1 MGRRKSVKKI
11 ERQKESYLAIKK
23 QLQENKGVEVYLS
36 AEEFNNLAY
45 PLRTAVKRVGLKL
58 TSGKILRK
66 NNRGGCDVLF
76 FPQKVELYP
85 LDNGEFKSNWENTV
99 IVQVSYDKKL
109 KRYTVKCFDKFKE
122 IGSKK
127 IYNRC
132 SKYARKTNG
141 KMLRKEEFDYLILEY
156 MYALMELGLAEI
168 PSYIE
173 LALPRFRNGKFSNFS
188 PMYKKFFEED
198 FDNEW
203 EIKKNNKSRKAFLA
217 KDIESVLFSAT
228 LFSLCKPLFKMCE
241 IKDAHIEFA
250 VQFLI
255 KPDVDNALEMEGEEK
270 QERQERQLCPYWA
283 LNDYI
288 ELWCDFKT
296 FDAPKDDLKVGKRKF
311 RRNWTDEKPAVAYKH
326 LGFPLVYS
334 NYRKLEWGDME
345 PEAYPKA
352 TPSLTKTQLQKINQ
366 ASCLPILLPFRKPEK
381 PYKEIDCLTIPFSI
395 GQNENVDRLIEKATY
410 KAERYE
416 RHEHIKSIYYKFMAL
431 LHGQELKIIK
441 KELQKAY
448 DKALVDIGAPPK
460 GPSMEQQHE
469 ACLLGALYYAAA
481 VFEKAGIEDHYTQFS
496 GHIRQVKTF
505 FGHQA
510 SASEFA
516 AFVRETLQGNP
527 EYQSVLFGEDA
538 DGIYLRYKMYWEA
551 FERYCEKNGVV
562 LHQNALQFR
571 RQELIPSGYI
581 QPQYREK
588 SPHKY
593 TRYDY
598 RKKIEGK
605 EETVLN
611 VSRRILSIKSSKP

>member
-1 MGRRKSVKKI
+1 MGRKKSVEKI

-36 AEEFNNLAY
+36 AQEFNNLAY

-66 NNRGGCDVLF
+66 NNRGGCSILL
-76 FPQKVELYP
+76 FPQYVELYP
-85 LDNGEFKSNWENTV
+85 LDNGTFRSCWVNVV
-99 IVQVSYDKKL
+99 IVRAIYHRKL
-109 KRYTVKCFDKFKE
+109 AEYR
-122 IGSKK
+122 IK
-127 IYNRC
+127 I
-132 SKYARKTNG
+132 
-141 KMLRKEEFDYLILEY
+141 LEDQLERKENGELYSLCAGYSDEILGEEEFTHLITE
-156 MYALMELGLAEI
+156 YALALNELTIAEI
-168 PSYIE
+168 PSMIE
-173 LALPRFRNGKFSNFS
+173 FALPRFRNGKFLNFS
-188 PMYKKFFEED
+188 SMYKKSFEEN
-198 FDNEW
+198 FDYEW
-203 EIKKNNKSRKAFLA
+203 EIKKNSKRRKAFLA
-217 KDIESVLFSAT
+217 KDIESLLFSAT
-228 LFSLCKPLFKMCE
+228 LFSLCKPLFKMCK

-255 KPDVDNALEMEGEEK
+255 KPDINPDLEMESEE
-270 QERQERQLCPYWA
+270 EQERQLCPYWA

-288 ELWCDFKT
+288 ELWCDFRA
-296 FDAPKDDLKVGKRKF
+296 FDAPKDNLEIGKRKF
-311 RRNWTDEKPAVAYKH
+311 RRNWTDEESTAAYKH
-326 LGFPLVYS
+326 LGFPLIYS
-334 NYRKLEWGDME
+334 NYKKLEWGDLE
-345 PEAYPKA
+345 PEPYEQ
-352 TPSLTKTQLQKINQ
+352 TVLVLTKTQLQKINQ

-381 PYKEIDCLTIPFSI
+381 PYREMDCLTFPFSI
-395 GQNENVDRLIEKATY
+395 GQNENANHLMEKATY

-431 LHGQELKIIK
+431 LKGQELKIIK
-441 KELQKAY
+441 KELQKTY
-448 DKALVDIGAPPK
+448 DKALVDIGAPLK
-460 GPSMEQQHE
+460 GPSMEQQHK

-510 SASEFA
+510 SASDFA